1 MKKDLVDEIDD
12 TEEYKL
18 MEIWAKLEK
27 EPEKLTEAEKK
38 IVREYGVDI

>member
-1 MKKDLVDEIDD
+1 MKKEEIDD

-18 MEIWAKLEK
+18 LEIWYKLEN

-38 IVREYGVDI
+38 IVREYGVNI